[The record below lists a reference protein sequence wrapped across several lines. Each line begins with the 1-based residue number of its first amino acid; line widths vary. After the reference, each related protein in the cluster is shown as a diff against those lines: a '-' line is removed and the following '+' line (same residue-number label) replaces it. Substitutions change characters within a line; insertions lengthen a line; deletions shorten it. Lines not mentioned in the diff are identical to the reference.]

1 VKRQAR
7 TCHGTSIIDAVQP
20 SPRRQA
26 SVIPLLT
33 VEARL
38 KRSLRNHLHQLGFKR
53 TEKGGLTPPDRSKD
67 SFRQLHRAQLR
78 ERLNAE
84 RSFIAAQWP
93 LLQNHFANGNEV
105 DPSRV
110 SPRLELIQADTWQ
123 SNLFRLAALTW
134 SVPVS
139 QGYGRRMRFL
149 IWDDSNGKLLGLLAL
164 ADPVFNLAVRDKYIG
179 WTADERRRRLAHILD
194 AYVLGALPPY
204 NMLLGGKLVA
214 ALVGTREIRDAFAR
228 KYTGVRGVISG
239 QIKPAALVM
248 VTTSSALGRS
258 SVYNRLRLGNYRVFQ
273 SVGYTSGWGHFH
285 IPDSLFSTMREY
297 LKACGHP
304 YADNHRYGDG
314 PNWKLRAVR
323 ECLRLLGLCTD
334 WLRHGIE
341 REVFVCELAENARS
355 FLLGR
360 SKHPHY
366 GGLPTVAEVAAAA
379 RARWVEPRAVRRP
392 EFAAWHREELRAR
405 LDIPGRIPRA
415 GLGQATAT

>member
-1 VKRQAR
+1 MK
-7 TCHGTSIIDAVQP
+7 
-20 SPRRQA
+20 RQA

-38 KRSLRNHLHQLGFKR
+38 KRSLRSHLHELGFKR
-53 TEKGGLTPPDRSKD
+53 TEQGGLTPPDRSKD
-67 SFRQLHRAQLR
+67 SFRQLHRVQLR

-84 RSFIAAQWP
+84 RSFIASQWP

-110 SPRLELIQADTWQ
+110 APRLELVQTDTWQ
-123 SNLFRLAALTW
+123 SDLFRLAALTW

-179 WTADERRRRLAHILD
+179 WTVDDRRRRLAHILD

-228 KYTGVRGVISG
+228 KYVGVRGVISG

-285 IPDSLFSTMREY
+285 IPDRLFSTMREY
-297 LKACGHP
+297 LRACRHP

-323 ECLRLLGLCTD
+323 ECLRLLGLNTD
-334 WLRHGIE
+334 WLHHGIE
-341 REVFVCELAENARS
+341 REVFVCELAHNARS
-355 FLLGR
+355 FLMGR
-360 SKHPHY
+360 SKQPRY

-379 RARWVEPRAVRRP
+379 RARWVEPRALRRP
-392 EFAAWHREELRAR
+392 EFAAWRREELCAR
-405 LDIPGRIPRA
+405 LDILGRVSQ
-415 GLGQATAT
+415 LEQAAATW